1 MRKICMMFALSLSL
15 VFAAC
20 GDDNDDDIIVDY
32 APVEFYISVETSKGV
47 DLLNAENEGALD
59 LDAIELWYDGN
70 IYVLNPKTD
79 AQSTRAYFVRFE
91 GMKLQQVDGKY
102 RIYVGEFDGA
112 PGTGV
117 KSGDFTMNWGD
128 GSSDTFSY
136 TNHKVGK
143 YDVEHK
149 FFHNGKSVK
158 SENTPYISIKVIK

>member
-20 GDDNDDDIIVDY
+20 GDDNEDDIIVDY
-32 APVEFYISVETSKGV
+32 APVEFYISVETSKGM

-79 AQSTRAYFVRFE
+79 AQSTRAYFPNFE
-91 GMKLQQVDGKY
+91 GMQLQKIDGKC

-117 KSGDFTMNWGD
+117 KSRYFTMNWGD
-128 GSSDTFSY
+128 GSNDNFSY
-136 TNHKVGK
+136 TNTKEGK
-143 YDVEHK
+143 HGVEHK
-149 FFHNGKSVK
+149 FYHNDHPVK
-158 SENTPYISIKVIK
+158 SGNYPYVSITVIK